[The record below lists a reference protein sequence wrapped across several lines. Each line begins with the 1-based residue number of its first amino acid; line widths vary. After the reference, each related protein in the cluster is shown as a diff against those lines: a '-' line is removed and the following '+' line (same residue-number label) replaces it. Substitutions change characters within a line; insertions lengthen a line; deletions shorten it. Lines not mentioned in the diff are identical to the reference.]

1 MLRIGVFRT
10 HIRNHTVGDIRRV
23 DVRADMSVV
32 DLEVLAKSGTPKDRL
47 HAAKILPVVR
57 NQYLLLCT
65 LLICNPGAM
74 EVRTVEVYW
83 SRCLLT
89 YIMCQKRLGSV

>member
-74 EVRTVEVYW
+74 EALPIFLDGLVTA
-83 SRCLLT
+83 SGAILISAT
-89 YIMCQKRLGSV
+89 